1 MRLATAIVLVVALST
16 TARAEYGLPSDH
28 VLADM
33 GLSGMRILS
42 DHEGLAIRGLGNGPK
57 DREPTEKMLW
67 YQQGITDL
75 RTHVAEFKTR
85 FADRSSPKAD
95 WYHQATSNYRDSV
108 SSFRSKIGG

>member
-1 MRLATAIVLVVALST
+1 MRLAAAIALVLALST
-16 TARAEYGLPSDH
+16 TSHAESGLPSDQ

-33 GLSGMRILS
+33 GLAEMRIMS

-75 RTHVAEFKTR
+75 RTHVGEFKSR
-85 FADRSSPKAD
+85 LADRTSAKAD
-95 WYHQATSNYRDSV
+95 WYRQGTSDYRDRV
-108 SSFRSKIGG
+108 ASFRSKIGG

>member
-1 MRLATAIVLVVALST
+1 MRLVIVSLFVFALST
-16 TARAEYGLPSDH
+16 AAQAEHDLPSDQA
-28 VLADM
+28 LADM
-33 GLSGMRILS
+33 GLSGLRVLS
-42 DHEGLAIRGLGNGPK
+42 DQEGLAIRGFGNGPK